1 MKKLILLLIIFTSLG
16 NLQADIA
23 VKSFRK
29 LESDMTA
36 RIDAPKRDQN
46 GDVCAIIKVV
56 TTQTGFI
63 WEPDGLGIV
72 SAENKGGEYWIYV
85 PFGAKRITIKHPQ
98 LGVLRDYLYP
108 MSIERATVYE
118 MMLVTGRDTTIVEET
133 IESQWLV
140 ITPEPA
146 NALVYINDEF
156 VKTGEYI
163 AKLKPGAYNYRV
175 ELPLYH
181 TEAGSVEVGNT
192 KKTLSVKLKPA
203 FGYIKISSQPESG
216 AQVFVNGK
224 LTTGTT
230 PLTTEPIAS
239 GEHTVQVVKEMYQP
253 TVQKVRVT
261 DGQTTPLNVT
271 LQPNFAEL
279 TINAPSGASIVLN
292 NQQKGTGSW
301 IGRLSAGIYSIE
313 ARLEKHRTAKQDIEL
328 ATGDKR
334 TIELQPTP
342 IYGSLDVVSSPSGA
356 AIKINGEDYGI
367 TPNTINKL
375 LIGDYKVELSRQ
387 GYSPLTKS
395 ISITE
400 GTSAMISE
408 TLVNGRE
415 VAINSTP
422 SGVNLFIDGNAVGK
436 TPYKG
441 NLTFGSHVLKIE
453 NEGKIAERNVEIP
466 QSGGETNFTLA
477 FGPASFTE
485 TVKGVSFEM
494 IGIKGGTF
502 QMGSNSGI
510 SDEKPVHTVTVS
522 DFYLGKT
529 EITLIQYKVFVD
541 ETGYITDAER
551 GNYSYIF
558 NWSNREW
565 EKRKKINWR
574 HDEDGKLRS
583 VNSYNYPVIHVS
595 WNDATAYCR
604 WLSSK
609 TGKTYRLPTEAEWEY
624 ASGGG
629 ENNRT
634 KWAGTNSLLKLNK
647 YAWKTW
653 NANKRIRQVATRL
666 PNQLGIFDMNGNV
679 SEWCSDWYGP
689 YSSENKYNP
698 VGPSSGTHKVVR
710 GGGFGTSAKEC
721 RNTNRSNNMPDN
733 RINSY
738 GFRIALDNK

>member
-1 MKKLILLLIIFTSLG
+1 MKNFFSLLFLLIIGLGSLSG
-16 NLQADIA
+16 EIA

-36 RIDAPKRDQN
+36 RIDAPKKDQN

-72 SAENKGGEYWIYV
+72 SAENKGAEYWLYV

-108 MSIERATVYE
+108 MGIEKATVYE
-118 MMLVTGRDTTIVEET
+118 MVLVTGKVTTIVEET
-133 IESQWLV
+133 IESQWLM

-156 VKTGEYI
+156 VKTGEYM

-253 TVQKVRVT
+253 ITRKVQVM
-261 DGQTTPLNVT
+261 DGQTIPLDVI

-301 IGRLSAGIYSIE
+301 SGRLSAGIYSIE
-313 ARLEKHRTAKQDIEL
+313 ARLDKHRAAKQDIEL
-328 ATGDKR
+328 TTGDKR

-502 QMGSNSGI
+502 QMGSNDGDR
-510 SDEKPVHTVTVS
+510 DEKPVHQVTVS
-522 DFYLGKT
+522 DFLMSKT
-529 EITLIQYKVFVD
+529 EVTQALWQAVM
-541 ETGYITDAER
+541 
-551 GNYSYIF
+551 GN
-558 NWSNREW
+558 NPSNF
-565 EKRKKINWR
+565 KGNN
-574 HDEDGKLRS
+574 L
-583 VNSYNYPVIHVS
+583 PVEQVS
-595 WNDATAYCR
+595 WGDCQEFIKKLNQ
-604 WLSSK
+604 LS
-609 TGKTYRLPTEAEWEY
+609 GKNYRLPTESEWEY
-624 ASGGG
+624 AAGGG
-629 ENNRT
+629 ERNRT
-634 KWAGTNSLLKLNK
+634 IWAGTNNESNLSE
-647 YAWKTW
+647 YAWYISNSTSKTQEVGT
-653 NANKRIRQVATRL
+653 KE
-666 PNQLGIFDMNGNV
+666 PNSLGLYDMSGNV
-679 SEWCSDWYGP
+679 WEWCSDWFGN
-689 YSSENKYNP
+689 YSITTQTNP
-698 VGPSSGTHKVVR
+698 TGTSSGSHRVIR
-710 GGGFGTSAKEC
+710 GGGWGSKVSYCRSAD
-721 RNTNRSNNMPDN
+721 RNYFYPDTRYN
-733 RINSY
+733 Y
-738 GFRIALDNK
+738 LGFRLVVVP

>member
-1 MKKLILLLIIFTSLG
+1 MKHFFSLLFLLIIGLSSLSG
-16 NLQADIA
+16 EIA

-36 RIDAPKRDQN
+36 RIDAPKKDQN

-72 SAENKGGEYWIYV
+72 SAENKGAEYWLYV

-108 MSIERATVYE
+108 MGIEKATVYE
-118 MMLVTGRDTTIVEET
+118 MVLVTGKVTTIVEET
-133 IESQWLV
+133 IESQWLM

-253 TVQKVRVT
+253 ITRKVQVM
-261 DGQTTPLNVT
+261 DGQTIPLDVI

-301 IGRLSAGIYSIE
+301 SERLSAGIYSIE
-313 ARLEKHRTAKQDIEL
+313 ARLDKHLTAKQDIEL

-356 AIKINGEDYGI
+356 TIKINGKDYGI

-387 GYSPLTKS
+387 GYAPLTKS

-408 TLVNGRE
+408 TLVNGRV

-436 TPYKG
+436 TPYKD

-453 NEGKIAERNVEIP
+453 SEGKTAERRVDIA
-466 QSGGETNFTLA
+466 QTGGETDFTLD
-477 FGPASFTE
+477 FGPVSITE

-494 IGIKGGTF
+494 IAIKGGTF
-502 QMGSNSGI
+502 QMGSNDGKSH
-510 SDEKPVHTVTVS
+510 EKPIHSVTVS
-522 DFYLGKT
+522 DFAMGKT
-529 EITLIQYKVFVD
+529 EVTQALWEAVMGNNPSRFKGNNLPVENVSWIDCQEFV
-541 ETGYITDAER
+541 
-551 GNYSYIF
+551 
-558 NWSNREW
+558 
-565 EKRKKINWR
+565 
-574 HDEDGKLRS
+574 GKL
-583 VNSYNYPVIHVS
+583 NQ
-595 WNDATAYCR
+595 
-604 WLSSK
+604 L
-609 TGKTYRLPTEAEWEY
+609 TGKKYRLPTEAEWEY
-624 ASGGG
+624 AAGGG
-629 ENNRT
+629 ATNRT
-634 KWAGTNSLLKLNK
+634 KWAGTNNESNLGE
-647 YAWKTW
+647 YAWYRANSGEKTHPVGT
-653 NANKRIRQVATRL
+653 KK
-666 PNQLGIFDMNGNV
+666 PNSLGLYDMSGNV
-679 SEWCSDWYGP
+679 WEWCSDWYGSD
-689 YSSENKYNP
+689 YYKSSPQNNP
-698 VGPSSGTHKVVR
+698 QGPSSGSYRVLR
-710 GGGFGTSAKEC
+710 GGCWLDSPVYSNGSWQGSAYSCRLAHRGFNHLNITSF
-721 RNTNRSNNMPDN
+721 NQ
-733 RINSY
+733 
-738 GFRIALDNK
+738 GFRLVVVP